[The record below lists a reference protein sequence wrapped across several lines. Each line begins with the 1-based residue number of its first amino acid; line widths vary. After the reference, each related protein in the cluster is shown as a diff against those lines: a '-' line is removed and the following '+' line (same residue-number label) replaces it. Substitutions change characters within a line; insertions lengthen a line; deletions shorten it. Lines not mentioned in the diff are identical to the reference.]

1 MSQAIN
7 FTRASIEK
15 LPLPQDGRVVYR
27 DLKTKGFEVWVSS
40 HGTKVFYFLRKLRGT
55 QKLIR
60 IKIGG
65 FPEMSVEEAKRQA
78 SLYNLEVEKGNNPLQ
93 SIQDYKAEP
102 FFSELFNDYIER
114 HSKVHK
120 KTWKEDLTN
129 YRLYL
134 EELGKKKLSEIVKKD
149 IALIHNGITKKGHP
163 RTANKV
169 LALLSSV
176 FNWAISTGLFN
187 DNPVKGIKKN
197 REVSRDRFL
206 GQVDTTEMQRF
217 FDAVLAESNK
227 TIRDY
232 ILISLFS
239 GARRN
244 NILSM
249 RWSDLD
255 LERGLWYIKITKN
268 GTPQTVTLC
277 PEAIS
282 ILTERKKDTNSF
294 FVFPGTGQSGHL
306 KEPRKGWKR
315 ILKRAGIEDLR
326 IHDLRRSFGSWQAI
340 TGASPLIIGKS
351 LNHKNIQSTAI
362 YSRLNIDPVR
372 LLVNNAVAAMM
383 KIANKDIN
391 EIISK

>member
-1 MSQAIN
+1 MSRAIN

-149 IALIHNGITKKGHP
+149 IALIHNGITKKGHL

-239 GARRN
+239 GARRS

>member
-239 GARRN
+239 GARRS

-282 ILTERKKDTNSF
+282 ILTERKKDINSF

>member
-1 MSQAIN
+1 
-7 FTRASIEK
+7 
-15 LPLPQDGRVVYR
+15 
-27 DLKTKGFEVWVSS
+27 
-40 HGTKVFYFLRKLRGT
+40 
-55 QKLIR
+55 
-60 IKIGG
+60 
-65 FPEMSVEEAKRQA
+65 
-78 SLYNLEVEKGNNPLQ
+78 
-93 SIQDYKAEP
+93 
-102 FFSELFNDYIER
+102 
-114 HSKVHK
+114 
-120 KTWKEDLTN
+120 
-129 YRLYL
+129 
-134 EELGKKKLSEIVKKD
+134 
-149 IALIHNGITKKGHP
+149 
-163 RTANKV
+163 
-169 LALLSSV
+169 
-176 FNWAISTGLFN
+176 
-187 DNPVKGIKKN
+187 
-197 REVSRDRFL
+197 
-206 GQVDTTEMQRF
+206 
-217 FDAVLAESNK
+217 
-227 TIRDY
+227 
-232 ILISLFS
+232 
-239 GARRN
+239 
-244 NILSM
+244 M

-306 KEPRKGWKR
+306 KGPRKGWKR

>member
-282 ILTERKKDTNSF
+282 ILTERKKDINSF

-351 LNHKNIQSTAI
+351 LNHKNMQSTAI

>member
-1 MSQAIN
+1 MSRAIN

-27 DLKTKGFEVWVSS
+27 DLKTKGLEVWVSS

-93 SIQDYKAEP
+93 SIQNYKAEP

-227 TIRDY
+227 TIRDC

-239 GARRN
+239 GARRS